1 MMMLQSVQ
9 LLNIFIDFS
18 SFIFKSLFIEF
29 PILST
34 ANREYTCFTM
44 QKITFGTM
52 RVYHIC

>member
-34 ANREYTCFTM
+34 ANREYTCFPM